1 MAEKLDTKQT
11 SDEIEDDI
19 TEQELEDD
27 ALEKRMRKPEREAE
41 RLLHRVAF
49 KR

>member
-1 MAEKLDTKQT
+1 MADQLETKQT
-11 SDEIEDDI
+11 SDDIEDDVA
-19 TEQELEDD
+19 ELELEDD
-27 ALEKRMRKPEREAE
+27 ALEKRMRKLEREAE